1 MARLRREQQVERNRE
16 AVLAAARRVF
26 LAKGYAGAT
35 LDAIAE
41 EAGFSTGV
49 IYSQF
54 GSKADLLL
62 TLLERR
68 IDERA
73 AEHQRIA
80 AELPGAEGIRA
91 LLVAETMDLAA
102 NQEWARLLV
111 EFRTLA
117 ARDPALNRRY
127 AEAHA
132 RTVHALASVLEW
144 LHQQAGLQ
152 PAVAPRSMA
161 TVLLAVRS
169 GLLMEQLASPAA
181 LHLDDVMALMSR
193 SLGLPD
199 PTEPEP
205 PQLRHQ
211 PAQRPSNVAADATA
225 PGGTR

>member
-1 MARLRREQQVERNRE
+1 MARLRRAQQVERNRE

-62 TLLERR
+62 ALLERR
-68 IDERA
+68 TDERA

-80 AELPGAEGIRA
+80 TDLPGAQGIRA
-91 LLVAETMDLAA
+91 LLWAEAMDLVA

-117 ARDPALNRRY
+117 ARDLALNRRY
-127 AEAHA
+127 TKAHA
-132 RTVHALASVLEW
+132 RTVQGLASVLEW
-144 LHQQAGLQ
+144 LHQQAGLE

-181 LHLDDVMALMSR
+181 LDLDAVMSLMSR
-193 SLGLPD
+193 ALGLPD
-199 PTEPEP
+199 PTEPKP
-205 PQLRHQ
+205 PAPHQ
-211 PAQRPSNVAADATA
+211 PAQRPSTVAADATG
-225 PGGTR
+225 PGGIQ

>member
-1 MARLRREQQVERNRE
+1 MTLSNSAMARLRRAEQVERNRE

-62 TLLERR
+62 ILLERR

-80 AELPGAEGIRA
+80 ADLPGAEGIRA
-91 LLVAETMDLAA
+91 LLRGEAMDLVA

-117 ARDPALNRRY
+117 ARDLALNRRY
-127 AEAHA
+127 AKAHD
-132 RTVHALASVLEW
+132 RTVQGLASVLEW

-161 TVLLAVRS
+161 TVMLAVRS

-181 LHLDDVMALMSR
+181 LDLDAVMTLMSR
-193 SLGLPD
+193 ALGLPD

-205 PQLRHQ
+205 PV
-211 PAQRPSNVAADATA
+211 PSTTGPTA
-225 PGGTR
+225 NHRRG

>member
-1 MARLRREQQVERNRE
+1 MARLRRAQQVERNRE
-16 AVLAAARRVF
+16 AVLAAAHRVF

-80 AELPGAEGIRA
+80 ADLPGAQGIRA
-91 LLVAETMDLAA
+91 LLRAEAMDLVA

-117 ARDPALNRRY
+117 ARDLALNRRY
-127 AEAHA
+127 AKAHA
-132 RTVHALASVLEW
+132 RTVQGLASVLEW

-161 TVLLAVRS
+161 MVLLAVRS
-169 GLLMEQLASPAA
+169 GLLMEQLASSAA
-181 LHLDDVMALMSR
+181 LDLDAVMALMSR
-193 SLGLPD
+193 ALGLPD
-199 PTEPEP
+199 PTESEP
-205 PQLRHQ
+205 PVPPP
-211 PAQRPSNVAADATA
+211 PAQRPSTVAADATG
-225 PGGTR
+225 PGGIQ